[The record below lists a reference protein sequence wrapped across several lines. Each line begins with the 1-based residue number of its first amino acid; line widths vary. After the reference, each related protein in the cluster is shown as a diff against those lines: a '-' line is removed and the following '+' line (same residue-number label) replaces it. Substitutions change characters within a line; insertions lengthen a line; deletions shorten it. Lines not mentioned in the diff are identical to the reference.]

1 MSATGS
7 MIDRKALIESLIAMS
22 LLLPGLLLFPLGI
35 NLAMCLFIYG
45 VMVGFIVAL
54 LIDLRVAL
62 LLVGAFTVA
71 NLVAYAASPYP
82 LPAALVMAVAVLFYG
97 LTLRVGLAS
106 FIVVAPA
113 SVAFTI
119 AQPPIVLPHSSTAA
133 NVLVLGIVCVIAG
146 VWGAA
151 AGTVIGRKVPNMR
164 LARVG
169 WRSTWLFAGALTVV
183 CGIVTA
189 VVGVM
194 DLQQDGA
201 WILLTIL
208 IVSQPG
214 IHKTWRKVSDRLLGT
229 FVGFALALVVAMPLH
244 GHPVALTLAA
254 IVLLGIAGYLMLS
267 GRPYW
272 QFVTFLTPGVVLVVG
287 GSTSVIATDINRV
300 WSTMIGA
307 VIAVVV
313 LFFLRAIGINDRE
326 GELKALGH

>member
-1 MSATGS
+1 MA
-7 MIDRKALIESLIAMS
+7 

-35 NLAMCLFIYG
+35 NPAMGLFIYG

-54 LIDLRVAL
+54 LIDLRLAV
-62 LLVGAFTVA
+62 LLVGAFTAA
-71 NLVAYAASPYP
+71 NVVAYAASPYP
-82 LPAALVMAVAVLFYG
+82 LLAALVMAVAVLLYG

-119 AQPPIVLPHSSTAA
+119 AQPPTVLPHSSTAA
-133 NVLVLGIVCVIAG
+133 NVLVLGAVCVIAG
-146 VWGAA
+146 LWGAA
-151 AGTVIGRKVPNMR
+151 AGTVIGRKMPNMR
-164 LARVG
+164 LTGVG

-214 IHKTWRKVSDRLLGT
+214 FHKTWRKVSDRLLGT
-229 FVGFALALVVAMPLH
+229 FVGFAVALVVAVLLH

-254 IVLLGIAGYLMLS
+254 IVLLGIAAYLMLS

-287 GSTSVIATDINRV
+287 ASSNIIATDINRV
-300 WSTMIGA
+300 WSTIVGA
-307 VIAVVV
+307 VIAVGV
-313 LFFLRAIGINDRE
+313 LLILRAIGIHDRE
-326 GELKALGH
+326 EQPQASRQDASTTE